1 MTTVSLAVADTGVV
15 EKPSGLIGVRVAQS
29 FRASSVAAGRWH
41 TCVVTETSGAKCWG
55 NNQHAQLGDGT
66 TTSRTMPVDVS
77 GLSSGVVAVAAGWYH
92 TCALTQ
98 TGRVK
103 CWGRVWG
110 NQPVDVP
117 GLSDGV
123 VAIAA
128 GSDHTCALTVSGGV
142 KCWGSNYYG
151 QLGDGTTVD
160 RTTPVEVSGMSS
172 GVAAIAAGSAHTC
185 GLMEGGGV
193 KCWGD
198 NYYGQL
204 GDGTSIMRTTPVDVN
219 GLSSGVVAIAAGGHR
234 DGHTCAVMDAGR
246 GGGVKC
252 WGRNMY
258 GQLGDGSKIDR
269 WTPVDVVGL
278 RGDGIVVATGGWH
291 TCALLDTIQGR
302 GVQCWGANWYGQLGD
317 GTRIDRW
324 MPVDVNGLSRGVVAI
339 ALGGGDYASGHTC
352 AVVEDGQVQCWGAN
366 WYGQLG
372 DGATTIRSVPVEVAG
387 MSTGVGAVATGGFQ
401 SAGHTCAIAEGG
413 GVRCWGDN
421 QFGQLGDDTTL
432 DRWKAVDVTGLSS
445 GVTAVAAGDSF
456 SCALTEGGGVKCWG
470 HNMYG
475 QLGDGTTID
484 RTAPVDVIGLSS
496 GVVAIAAGGAHTCAV
511 TEDRALKC
519 WGRNYHGQLG
529 DGTTEDRWTPVDVI
543 GLSSDISGIALGNQH
558 SCAVIVGGGAKCWG
572 SNVYGQ
578 LGDGT
583 RIDRTTPVDVLG
595 LSSGVASIAAGG
607 DNAYSYGHSCAVTEV
622 GGVKCWG
629 SNEYGQLGDGTTLD
643 QLTPV
648 EVNGLTSGVAQV
660 SAGWHHSCAL
670 TQSGGVKC
678 WGDNEL
684 SQLGDGTNIERWTPV
699 DVAGLT
705 NGVAEVAAGSSH
717 TCALMDQSQGAGV
730 KCWGHN
736 HYGQLGVNPGW
747 IPVDVVGFGGGFL
760 RYLPIIVR

>member
-1 MTTVSLAVADTGVV
+1 
-15 EKPSGLIGVRVAQS
+15 
-29 FRASSVAAGRWH
+29 
-41 TCVVTETSGAKCWG
+41 
-55 NNQHAQLGDGT
+55 
-66 TTSRTMPVDVS
+66 
-77 GLSSGVVAVAAGWYH
+77 
-92 TCALTQ
+92 
-98 TGRVK
+98 
-103 CWGRVWG
+103 
-110 NQPVDVP
+110 
-117 GLSDGV
+117 
-123 VAIAA
+123 
-128 GSDHTCALTVSGGV
+128 
-142 KCWGSNYYG
+142 
-151 QLGDGTTVD
+151 
-160 RTTPVEVSGMSS
+160 
-172 GVAAIAAGSAHTC
+172 
-185 GLMEGGGV
+185 
-193 KCWGD
+193 
-198 NYYGQL
+198 
-204 GDGTSIMRTTPVDVN
+204 
-219 GLSSGVVAIAAGGHR
+219 
-234 DGHTCAVMDAGR
+234 
-246 GGGVKC
+246 
-252 WGRNMY
+252 
-258 GQLGDGSKIDR
+258 
-269 WTPVDVVGL
+269 
-278 RGDGIVVATGGWH
+278 
-291 TCALLDTIQGR
+291 
-302 GVQCWGANWYGQLGD
+302 
-317 GTRIDRW
+317 
-324 MPVDVNGLSRGVVAI
+324 
-339 ALGGGDYASGHTC
+339 
-352 AVVEDGQVQCWGAN
+352 
-366 WYGQLG
+366 
-372 DGATTIRSVPVEVAG
+372 
-387 MSTGVGAVATGGFQ
+387 
-401 SAGHTCAIAEGG
+401 
-413 GVRCWGDN
+413 
-421 QFGQLGDDTTL
+421 
-432 DRWKAVDVTGLSS
+432 
-445 GVTAVAAGDSF
+445 
-456 SCALTEGGGVKCWG
+456 
-470 HNMYG
+470 
-475 QLGDGTTID
+475 
-484 RTAPVDVIGLSS
+484 
-496 GVVAIAAGGAHTCAV
+496 
-511 TEDRALKC
+511 
-519 WGRNYHGQLG
+519 
-529 DGTTEDRWTPVDVI
+529 VDVI